1 MLEGFN
7 SRADE
12 AEERMSE
19 LKDRIEEL
27 NPEQQKEKRMKNS
40 EDSLRNLCDNMQG
53 VNSCIMGVPEEEKEK
68 GVKSLFED
76 IMAKNSPRRH
86 AGPGS

>member
-1 MLEGFN
+1 
-7 SRADE
+7 
-12 AEERMSE
+12 MSE

-40 EDSLRNLCDNMQG
+40 EDSLSEDNMQG
-53 VNSCIMGVPEEEKEK
+53 ANSCIMGVPEEEKEK